1 MNGKWIRSFMFFF
14 LLTFSFVFFASTPQP
29 EYWPTCDSPQNIGPM
44 KAMGGSQVSL
54 RSSIVW
60 NGKDF
65 AAIWTDMAD
74 GRIWFR
80 KFYADGTPLSA
91 AVNPGGY
98 YGDYWYP
105 SKIVWNGSGYGIAWS
120 QYYDGQVQTFFLR
133 LDASGNAIGA
143 WTQVSNYGGTATAQ
157 SYYCDLAWNGS
168 QYCVVWA
175 DYRSGNGDIYATLL
189 DSSGAVFCHDTPIC
203 TTAAAQR
210 NPRVA
215 WSQGSGRYQ
224 IVWEDDRTPPY
235 SLIYGVQLTP
245 GNMVYIDNMISSGTA
260 NNSSPALAATPNGLG
275 VVWIDYHAGNRD
287 VYFVRLN
294 ASGYKIGAEA
304 RLTSD
309 ASDSFSPAVAWTGAE
324 YGVFFEDNRSGNAET
339 WFQRVAPSGDLS
351 GSNYRVTY
359 SGEAAQADAAFAKYG
374 YLVTGTIYGG
384 ANYVSPW
391 GCLYSYTPPS
401 CPGNLLAYNITG
413 SAATIAWSLSGSNT
427 ADIAYYIV
435 YRNNAEIGRT
445 SNTYYADTGLG
456 LSTTYNYMI
465 QPVDAS
471 QMQNYTC
478 TSSIYIK
485 TNATLTLKLDKSDPN
500 AHLYWNDAGMNNYNV
515 FRGTS
520 PQVMGLIGSTAGQT
534 ADDANVLLD
543 NVNYFYTVDDPGQ

>member
-1 MNGKWIRSFMFFF
+1 MFRNIAF
-14 LLTFSFVFFASTPQP
+14 LFLFLFAFASFASTPQP
-29 EYWPTCDSPQNIGPM
+29 EYWPTCDSPQNTAPM
-44 KAMGGSQVSL
+44 QAMGGGQVY
-54 RSSIVW
+54 RQSSVCW
-60 NGKDF
+60 NGKEF
-65 AAIWTDMAD
+65 AAIWTDDAD

-80 KFYADGTPLSA
+80 RFFADGTPVSA

-105 SKIVWNGSGYGIAWS
+105 SKIVWNGSGYAIAWS
-120 QYYDGQVQTFFLR
+120 QYYNGQVQTHFLR

-143 WTQVSNYGGTATAQ
+143 WTQVSNYGGSASAQ
-157 SYYCDLAWNGS
+157 SYYCDLAWSGS
-168 QYCVVWA
+168 GYCVAWMDLRNGNA
-175 DYRSGNGDIYATLL
+175 DVYATLL
-189 DSSGAVFCHDTPIC
+189 DGSGNVTFHDNLLTANSADQSS
-203 TTAAAQR
+203 
-210 NPRVA
+210 PRVV
-215 WSQGSGRYQ
+215 WSQGGGKYVIAWIDYRNGRQ
-224 IVWEDDRTPPY
+224 EIFTGR
-235 SLIYGVQLTP
+235 
-245 GNMVYIDNMISSGTA
+245 
-260 NNSSPALAATPNGLG
+260 LAATTNAFSSNGMQVSGASQCYSPAMASSGSVIGLA
-275 VVWIDYHAGNRD
+275 WSDYRDGNNEI
-287 VYFVRLN
+287 YFARLD
-294 ASGYKIGAEA
+294 ADGYKISTDT

-309 ASDSFSPAVAWTGAE
+309 TATSYNPAVAWTGAE
-324 YGVFFEDNRSGNAET
+324 YGIFWEDGRVPISEI
-339 WFQRVAPSGDLS
+339 WFQRVGSS
-351 GSNYRVTY
+351 GSPIGSNMQVTN
-359 SGEAAQADAAFAKYG
+359 SGFQMYPDAAFAKYG
-374 YLVTGTIYGG
+374 YMTTGAMYGY
-384 ANYVSPW
+384 ANYIAPW

-413 SAATIAWSLSGSNT
+413 SAATVAWSLAGSST

-445 SNTYYADTGLG
+445 SNTYYADSGLG

-485 TNATLTLKLDKSDPN
+485 TNATLTLKLDKNDPN

-520 PQVMGLIGSTAGQT
+520 PQVMSLIGSTAGQT